1 VCSSDLKES
10 KYIEQIAV
18 IGNDKKFVSAL
29 IFPSKINFINWSKI
43 KGIEID
49 FNNPNWVENEWI
61 NKKMQKVLDAF
72 NEDFS
77 QIEKIKKFKL
87 LPNEWTVDGGELTP
101 TLKVKRKFI
110 DSKYHQEI
118 ESLYI

>member
-1 VCSSDLKES
+1 
-10 KYIEQIAV
+10 
-18 IGNDKKFVSAL
+18 
-29 IFPSKINFINWSKI
+29 
-43 KGIEID
+43 
-49 FNNPNWVENEWI
+49 
-61 NKKMQKVLDAF
+61 MQKVLEAF